1 MKGQCPFVLYEGG
14 PMNEQIILEIKK
26 ALSVGEK
33 QIVTVLNLLDEGNTI
48 PFIARYRKEATGG
61 LDEEQINEI
70 FKQWEYANNL
80 LDRKE
85 TVIRL
90 IDEKGML
97 TDDLKAEI
105 LSAKKLVEVEDL
117 YRPFKEKKK
126 TKATEAVAKGL
137 EPFAMWILM
146 FPYEDV
152 KEEARKYITDQV
164 LSEDEAIEGAK
175 YIIAEV
181 ISDNA
186 EYRKS
191 LRQEMVNHGVVI
203 TSVKKNAVDERKT
216 YEMYYEYSE
225 AVSKIRPHRILAINR
240 AEKEKVITVKIE
252 LDKER
257 MISYLERKFIKRENS
272 TVVPYLKEAIED
284 SIKRLIYPS
293 LEREVRSELNEKAEE
308 QAIEIFSV
316 NLQKLLL
323 QPPLKG
329 KVILGIDPAFRT
341 GCKLSV
347 VNEQGT
353 VLEKGVIYPHEK
365 TMGGSISE
373 RQIQESQRDLLLLIK
388 KHKIE
393 LIAIGNGTASRETE
407 SFVATL
413 LKTTGL
419 KVQYVIVNEAGA
431 SVYSA
436 SELAR
441 EEFPDFSV
449 EERSAAS
456 IARRLQD
463 PLSELV
469 KIDPKS
475 IGVGQY
481 QHDITPKKLNESL
494 NFVVTAAVNQVG
506 VNINTAS
513 KALLMYVSGLNKS
526 SAQNIVKYRDK
537 LGKFRSRKDIMGV
550 PKLGAKTFEQAAG
563 FLRIPE
569 GDEALDMTAVHP
581 ESYKVAKTIMKKYNI
596 TGQMFGKEIV
606 KDAVES
612 IDRRQLR
619 EELKIDKYTLDD
631 ILDAFIAPLRDPRD
645 QFAQPILRSDI
656 LKLDD
661 LSVGMELEG
670 TVRNVVDFGAFID
683 VGLKEDGLLHISKIS
698 KQYIKHPKDVL
709 NVGDIVKVYVLNID
723 LNRGKVG
730 LTMLKD

>member
-1 MKGQCPFVLYEGG
+1 
-14 PMNEQIILEIKK
+14 MNEQILIEIKK
-26 ALSVGEK
+26 ALSVSEK
-33 QIVTVLNLLDEGNTI
+33 QITTVLGLLDEGNTI

-70 FKQWEYANNL
+70 YKQWDYANNL
-80 LDRKE
+80 LKRKE
-85 TVIRL
+85 DVIRL

-97 TDDLKAEI
+97 TEELKKEI
-105 LSAKKLVEVEDL
+105 LSAQKLVEVEDL

-137 EPFAMWILM
+137 EPLATWLMM

-152 KEEARKYITDQV
+152 LEEAKKFVNEQV
-164 LSEDEAIEGAK
+164 ATPEEAIEGAK
-175 YIIAEV
+175 YIIAEM
-181 ISDNA
+181 ISDDAN
-186 EYRKS
+186 YRKS
-191 LRQEMVNHGVVI
+191 LRQEMVNHGVV
-203 TSVKKNAVDERKT
+203 VANLKKNAVDERKT
-216 YEMYYEYSE
+216 YEMYYDYQEP
-225 AVSKIRPHRILAINR
+225 VNKIRPHRILAMNR
-240 AEKEKVITVKIE
+240 AENEKIITVKID

-257 MISYLERKFIKRENS
+257 MTSYLERKIIKKEQS
-272 TVVPYLKEAIED
+272 TAAPLIKEAIED
-284 SIKRLIYPS
+284 SLKRLIYPS
-293 LEREVRSELNEKAEE
+293 LEREVRSELTEKGEE

-329 KVILGIDPAFRT
+329 KVVLGIDPAFRT

-353 VLEKGVIYPHEK
+353 VMEKGVIYPHEK
-365 TMGGSISE
+365 TIGGSISDQ
-373 RQIQESQRDLLLLIK
+373 QIQESQRVLIRLI
-388 KHKIE
+388 HKYKVEI
-393 LIAIGNGTASRETE
+393 IAIGNGTASRETE
-407 SFVATL
+407 SFVAKL
-413 LKTTGL
+413 LKDTGM

-481 QHDITPKKLNESL
+481 QHDVTPKKLNDSL
-494 NFVVTAAVNQVG
+494 NFVVTQAVNQVG

-526 SAQNIVKYRDK
+526 SAENIVKYRDK
-537 LGKFRSRKDIMGV
+537 AGKFRSREMILNV
-550 PKLGAKTFEQAAG
+550 PKLGAKSFEQAAG
-563 FLRIPE
+563 FLRIPD

-581 ESYKVAKTIMKKYNI
+581 ESYGVAKAIMKKYEI
-596 TGQMFGKEIV
+596 TGDMFGKDAV
-606 KDAVES
+606 KDILS
-612 IDRRQLR
+612 KINRKDLQ

-645 QFAQPILRSDI
+645 QFSQPLLRSDI
-656 LKLDD
+656 LKLED
-661 LSVGMELEG
+661 LSIGMELEG

-698 KQYIKHPKDVL
+698 KAFIKHPKDVL

-730 LTMLKD
+730 LTMLKDTISK